1 MSGKTNCADITTA
14 ELAGVTDL
22 TFSGASPFSSL
33 RGSNLKSGDF
43 AGLTGLTHLN
53 LDFNEITTLPADIFS
68 GLSALTI
75 LELNNN
81 QLSTLPTGVFSGLTA
96 LTGLDLSSN
105 SLPASLPASLFTDVP
120 RNAITLPT
128 GTTINAAAPTTVGTI
143 ANITDLVVNGSP
155 QTVDVANKFSD
166 TDDTLTYTVES
177 NNTATATVAV
187 SGSAITITPVAIGT
201 ADITVTAT
209 DTAGQTATQTFVV
222 TVVDTTPV
230 AVPSISISSATVTAT
245 VGTAIANITIDSS
258 GGAVDSYS
266 ISPTL
271 TAGLTLDTDTGA
283 ISGTPTAVAEAIP
296 YTIKATNSG
305 GEATATVA
313 ITVND
318 VAPSITIS
326 TDAVTAT
333 VGTAIAD
340 ITIDSSGG
348 AVASYGIAP
357 TLPEGLSID
366 TSTGTISGTPTAVAE
381 AIPYTI
387 KATNSGGEAT
397 ATVAIT
403 VNDVAPSITI
413 STATVTVIAGTAITP
428 ITIDSTSGGTVASY
442 DIDPAIENGLT
453 FDATTGTISGAPD
466 AVAGS
471 KTYTITAT
479 NRGGED
485 DATVAI
491 TVNAAPIT
499 VPTAKKIETVTVGSR
514 EIQVE
519 VATKGS
525 KTITGFVAKEVPSQE
540 LQKIANRAVAED
552 GIDLS
557 NAPSSI
563 DRTIPPTL
571 VAGTAVDISVDKNEC
586 PARGCEVTLSYE
598 AGDVPAGKDPY
609 VFHYDAAASKW
620 EALPHVSR
628 DTNARKVTALATS
641 FSPFAVFSAS
651 SNKDAAPMISITPA
665 TVTATAGTAIE
676 DITIASTGGTVG
688 SYSID
693 PAIGNG
699 LSFDEN
705 SGTIS
710 GTPTAVAEAITY
722 TITAT
727 NSAGMDTAMVA
738 ITVTAGDNNN
748 PNDAPTITG
757 TPDTTVAE
765 DTAYSFTP
773 TGADA
778 DAGTTL
784 VYTIE
789 NKPSWAAFS
798 TTTGALTGTLTA
810 ALPAFSTAGTNDAP
824 TANAGDDETVTEG
837 AMVTLDGSA
846 SSDPE
851 MQTLTYA
858 WTQTAGV
865 DVTLSDA
872 TAAMPTFTAA
882 TQLLADAVLT
892 FSLVVSDGNMDST
905 ADTVTITVNAGMN
918 DAPTANAG
926 PDQIV
931 DEGAMVTLDG
941 RASADPERE
950 AITYAWTQTSGMSVT
965 LAGRGGNERMDTRR
979 PRFKAPVELVVA
991 AELVFSLVVTDA
1003 RGKAS
1008 PADLVTI
1015 TVTAGENDAP
1025 TANAGPDQIV
1035 DGGVGVGVGV
1045 NAVFLSGTASSDPEG
1060 ESLSYAWLQISG
1072 TPVNLLRPSN
1082 SIPSFFVPQVGSA
1095 FIFSLV
1101 VTDARGKA
1109 SEPVTVT
1116 VKIRP
1121 VFTEK
1126 VTDKTYYTNG
1136 IVTNLNLPNALGVGN
1151 IYTLQGS
1158 PSLPR
1163 GLQFEAST
1171 RTLLGVPIEPGVFD
1185 LTYTVTDQGNRTDT
1199 LTFRITV
1206 IDATIPIADAGPD
1219 RIVDAGIWVLL
1230 EGNGEAVGAHAPVDS
1245 YMWTQTRGTPVVEL
1259 FFIQRPI
1266 LRFLTPHT
1274 AGGTRLEFSLIVTD
1288 TLGVRSTADTVTI
1301 TVNAG
1306 MNDAPT
1312 ADAGNAQTVAEG
1324 AMVTLDGTGS
1334 SDPEGEDLTYAW
1346 TQTAGTTVTLS
1357 NAAIAS
1363 PTFTAPNQLL
1373 ADAELTFS
1381 LVVNDGT
1388 TASTAD
1394 TVTITVTGV
1403 NAAPTADAGTAQTV
1417 AEGATV
1423 TLDGS
1428 ASSDPEMQTLTYAW
1442 TQTAGVDV
1450 TLSDATAAMP
1460 TFTAATQLLAD
1471 AVLTFSLVVND
1482 GNMDSTADTVTIT
1495 VMAGTNDA
1503 PTADAGDDET
1513 VTEGATVALDGTGST
1528 DSEGE
1533 TLTYAWT
1540 HSNMGITLSDNTD
1553 AMPTFTAPNQLL
1565 ADAELTFSLV
1575 VNDGN
1580 TDSTADTVTITVMAG
1595 TNDAP
1600 IANAGDDQTNVT
1612 EGATVTLDGSA
1623 SSDPE
1628 MQTLTYAWTQTA
1640 GTTVSLDNA
1649 NMVSPTF
1656 TAATQLLADAVLTF
1670 SLVVNDGNMD
1680 STADTVTITVT
1691 NVNDAPTITGTPATT
1706 VAEDTAYSFTPTG
1719 ADADAG
1725 ATLVYS
1731 IENKPSWADFSTTT
1745 GALTGTPTNGD
1756 VGSTTSGIVI
1766 TLTSGSD
1773 TASLPAFNLT
1783 VNAAPIAAPM
1793 ISISA
1798 ATVTAIAGTA
1808 IADITITSTGG
1819 TVASYSIMPAIT
1831 NGLSFDASTGTI
1843 SGTPDA
1849 AANEISYTI
1858 TATNSAGTDTAM
1870 VVITVEA
1877 PADTTAP
1884 IITLNGDNPQTIESG
1899 ADYTELGATTD
1910 DGSDVSIDSSAYR
1923 NVVGTYII
1931 TYTATDGTN
1940 PATPVTRTVNVVDTT
1955 APIITLTGDDPQ
1967 IIEQGAG
1974 YTELGA
1980 TTDDGSEVSVDSSAY
1995 RNVVGTYIITY
2006 TATDG
2011 TNQATATR
2019 TVNVVDTTAPIITLT
2034 GANPQ
2039 TIELGVDY
2047 TELGA
2052 TTDDGS
2058 DVSIDSSAYR
2068 NVVGIYIITYTATD
2082 GTNQATAT
2090 RTVNVVDTTAP
2101 IITLTGANPQTIE
2114 LGVDYTE
2121 LGATTDDGSVVSVD
2135 SSAYRNVVGT
2145 YIITY
2150 TATDGTNQATATRT
2164 VNVVDTTAPVAPVI
2178 TPPTTLTNENTITIT
2193 GTTVEGSTVTLTQND
2208 NVLTST
2214 VTIDSDGTWSV
2225 DVTLIQGANT
2235 FTATATDQAGNI
2247 SDVSNSVTVTLDNT
2261 APVAPVITPP
2271 TTLTNENT
2279 ITITGTTVEGST
2291 VTLTQNDNV
2300 LTSTVTIDSDGTWSV
2315 DVTLIQGA
2323 NTFTATATDQADN
2336 ISDVSNS
2343 VTVTLDNAAP
2353 IITLTGANPQ
2363 TIELGVDYTELGA
2376 TTDDGSDVS
2385 VDSSAY
2391 RNVVGTYIITY
2402 TATDGTNQATVTR
2415 TVNVVDT
2422 TAPIITLTGAN
2433 PQTIESGADYTELG
2447 ATTDDGSDVSIDS
2460 SAYRNVVG
2468 TYIITYTAT
2477 DGTNQATATRTVNVV
2492 DTTAPVAPVIT
2503 PPTTLTNEN
2512 TITITGTTVEGS
2524 TVTLTQNDN
2533 VLTSTVTIDSD
2544 GTWSVDVT
2552 LIQGANTFTATATDQ
2567 AGNISDV
2574 SNSVT
2579 VTLDNTAPVAP
2590 VITPPTTLTN
2600 ENTITITGTTVEDS
2614 TVTLT
2619 QNDIA
2624 LTPTIITSSDGTWSV
2639 DVTLIQGANTFTA
2652 TATDQAGNISD
2663 VSNSVTVTLD
2673 NTAPVA
2679 PVITP
2684 PTTLTNE
2691 NTITITGTTVEG
2703 STVTLTQNDNVLTST
2718 VTIDSDGTWSVDVTL
2733 IQGANTFT
2741 ATATDQADNIS
2752 DVSNSVTV
2760 TLDNAAPIITL
2771 TGANPQTIESGA
2783 DYTELGATTDDGSDV
2798 SVDSSAY
2805 RNVVGTYIIT
2815 YTATDGTNQATVTRT
2830 VNVVDTTAPIITL
2843 TGANPQTIESG
2854 ADYTELGATTDDGSD
2869 VSIDSS
2875 AYRNVVGTYII
2886 TYTATDGT
2894 NQATATRTVNVVDT
2908 TAPIITLTGDN
2919 PQTIESGADYT
2930 ELGATTDDGSE
2941 VSIDSSAFMDVV
2953 GTYTITYTATD
2964 GTNPATPVTR
2974 TVNVVDTTAPIITLT
2989 GANPQTIESGADYTE
3004 LGATTDDGSDVSVD
3018 SSAYRNV
3025 VGTYI
3030 ITYTATDGTNQAT
3043 VTRTVNVVDT
3053 TAPIITLTG
3062 ANPQTIESGADYTEL
3077 GATTDDGSDVS
3088 IDSSA
3093 YRNVVG
3099 TYIITYTATDGTNQ
3113 ATATRTVNVVD
3124 TTAPIITL
3132 TGDNPQTIESGA
3144 DYTELGATTDDGSTV
3159 TIDSSA
3165 YRNVVGTYIITY
3177 TATDGTNQATATR
3190 TVNVVDTTA
3199 PIITLTGAN
3208 PQTIESG
3215 ADYTELGA
3223 TTDDGSD
3230 VSIDSSAYRNVVGT
3244 YIITYTATDGT
3255 NQATATRT
3263 VNVVDT
3269 TAPIITLTG
3278 ANPQTIELGVD
3289 YTELGATTDD
3299 GSTVTIDSSAF
3310 TDVVGTYI
3318 ITYTATDGTNQATAT
3333 RTVNVVDTTAPI
3345 ITLTG
3350 ANPQTIE
3357 LGVDYTELGAT
3368 TDDGSTVTI
3377 DSSAYRNV
3385 VGTYIITY
3393 TATDGTN
3400 QATATRTVNVV
3411 DTTAPIITL
3420 TGANPQTIE
3429 LGAGY
3434 TELGATADDNSTV
3447 TIDDDAFMDVVGAYT
3462 ITYTATDGTNQATAT
3477 RTVNVV
3483 DTTAPII
3490 TLTGANPQTIESGAD
3505 YTELGA
3511 TTDDG
3516 SDVSIDSSAYR
3527 NVVGTYIIT
3536 YTATDGTNQATATRT
3551 VNVVDTTAPVA
3562 PVITPPTTLT
3572 NENTITITGTT
3583 VEGSTVTLTQND
3595 NVLTSTVTIDSD
3607 GTWSV
3612 DVTLIQGANTFTATA
3627 TDQADNISDVSNSV
3641 TVTLDNTAPVA
3652 PVITPPTT
3660 LTNENTITITGTTVE
3675 GSTVTLTQNDIALTP
3690 TIITSSDGTWSV
3702 DVTLIKGANTFT
3714 ATATDQA
3721 GNISDV
3727 SNSVTVTLDNT
3738 APVAPVITPPTTLTN
3753 ENTITITGTTVE
3765 GSTVTLTQNDNVLT
3779 STVTIDSDGTWSVDV
3794 TLIQGANTFTATAT
3808 DQADNISDVSNS
3820 VTVTLDNAAPIITL
3834 TGANPQTIE
3843 SGADYTEL
3851 GATTDDGSDVS
3862 VDSSAYRNVVGTYII
3877 TYTATDGTNQATV
3890 TRTVNVVDTTAPVA
3904 PVITSPTTLTN
3915 ENTITITGTTVEGST
3930 VTLTQNDNVLT
3941 STVTIDSDGI
3951 WSVDVTLIQGAN
3963 TFTATATDQAGNISD
3978 VSNSVTVTLDNAAP
3992 IITLTGANPQTIESG
4007 ADYTEL
4013 GATTDDGS
4021 EVSVDSSAYRN
4032 VVGTYIIT
4040 YTATDGTN
4048 QATATRTVNV
4058 VDTTAPIITLTGA
4071 NPQTIEL
4078 GVDYTELGAT
4088 TDDGSVV
4095 SVDSSAYRNVVG
4107 TYIIT
4112 YTATDGTNQATATR
4126 TVNVVDTTAPIITLT
4141 GANPELGVDYTELGA
4156 TTDDGSVVSV
4166 DSSAYRNVVGTYI
4179 ITYTATDGTNQ
4190 ATATRTVNVVDTTA
4204 PIITLTGDNP
4214 QTIESGADYTELG
4227 ATTDDGSD
4235 VSIDSSAYRNVVGI
4249 YIITY
4254 TATDGTNQATA
4265 TRTVNVVDTT
4275 APTITLTGANPQ
4287 TIELG
4292 VDYTELGATTDDG
4305 STVTIDSSAFTDVV
4319 GTYIITYTATDGT
4332 NQATA
4337 TRTVNVVDTTAP
4349 IITLTGDNP
4358 QTIESG
4364 ADYTELGATTD
4375 DGSEVSIDDDAFMD
4389 VVGTYIITYTATDG
4403 TNQATAT
4410 RTVNVVDT
4418 TAPIIT
4424 LTGANPQTI
4433 ELGVDYTELGATTDD
4448 GSVVSVDSSAYR
4460 NVVGT
4465 YIITY
4470 TATDG
4475 TNQATATRT
4484 VNVVDT
4490 TAPIITLT
4498 GDNPQTIESGADY
4511 TELGATTDD
4520 GSDVSIDSSAYRNV
4534 VGIYIITYT
4543 ATDGTNQATATRT
4556 VNVVDT
4562 TAPTITLTGAN
4573 PQTIELG
4580 VDYTELG
4587 ATTDDGSTVT
4597 IDSSAFTDV
4606 VGTYI
4611 ITYTATDGTNQVT
4624 ATRTVNVVDTTAP
4637 IITLNGANPQT
4648 IELGAGYTELGAT
4661 TDDGSEVTID
4671 SSAYRNVVGTYI
4683 ITYTA
4688 TDGTNQATATR
4699 TVNVVDTTAPV
4710 APVITPPTTL
4720 TNENT
4725 ITITGTTVEGSTV
4738 TLTQNDNVLTSTV
4751 TIDSDGI
4758 WSVDVTLIQGA
4769 NTFTATATDQ
4779 AGNISDVSNSVTVT
4793 LDNAAPIITLT
4804 GANPQTIESGADYTE
4819 LGATT
4824 DDGSEV
4830 SIDSSEYRNV
4840 VGTYIITYTATD
4852 GTNQATATR
4861 TVNVVDTTAPI
4872 ITLTGANPQTI
4883 ESGAD
4888 YTELGA
4894 TTDDGSVVSVDSS
4907 AYRNVVGTYIITYT
4921 ATDGTNQATATRTV
4935 NVVDTT
4941 APIIT
4946 LTGANPQ
4953 TIESGADYT
4962 ELGATTDDGSV
4973 VSVDSSAYRN
4983 VVGTYII
4990 TYTATDGTNQATAT
5004 RTVNVV
5010 DTTAPIITLTGAN
5023 PQTIES
5029 GADYTELGATTD
5041 DGSEV
5046 SVDSSAYRNVV
5057 GTYIIT
5063 YTATDG
5069 TNQATATRTVN
5080 VVDTTAP
5087 IITLTG
5093 ANPQTIESGAD
5104 YTELGAT
5111 TDDGSDVS
5119 VDSSEYRNVV
5129 GTYIITYTATD
5140 GTNQATATRTVNV
5153 VDTTAP
5159 IITLTGDD
5167 PQIIEQGA
5175 GYTELGASADDGST
5189 VTIDSSAFTDV
5200 VGTYIITYTAT
5211 DGTNPA
5217 TPVTR
5222 AVNVV
5227 DTTAP
5232 IITLTGDDPQI
5243 IEQGAG
5249 YTELGASADDGS
5261 TVTIDDDA
5269 FMDVVGTY
5277 TITYTATDGTNPA
5290 TPVTRTVNVVDT
5302 TAPIITL
5309 TGDDPQII
5317 EQGVG
5322 YTELGASADD
5332 GSTVTID
5339 SSAFMDVVGTYTI
5352 TYTATDGTN
5361 PATPVTRTVNVV
5373 DTTAPTVAIS
5383 TTAQTV
5389 NTAAFTLAGTVDAG
5403 ATVDVLKDGTSIG
5416 AASVTGTRW
5425 SLAVTLDDGA
5435 NTFTATATDA
5445 TDNTSDATDVVIIT
5459 LDTAPTFGSAAITAI
5474 ANKSYTYTAGT
5485 AIPVLTL
5492 PKATGGNGAL
5502 TYSLSP
5508 ILPQGL
5514 TFDTTRRTISGTPEA
5529 ETASTSYTYIAAD
5542 SDTNTAATDT
5552 ASLTFSITVLADGLS
5567 EEDIQRLNLA
5577 IMPRL
5582 TQALVASAAASVERR
5597 VDSAFAS
5604 AETTAS
5610 YQLDG
5615 YQIQFDSETTT
5626 TEKLTADLLQK
5637 LAGYTRSHK
5646 DGNINWKQLLT
5657 NSSFLIPLHSANQT
5671 GADQASAANT
5681 GLALWGSGD
5690 YTRLSENDSD
5700 LDWQGDLSSYQL
5712 GLDKRLDNLLL
5723 GGMLSWSEGDVDY
5736 TLEGDE
5742 GSYNHKMTSIHPYLA
5757 WNNARTNLWG
5767 SLGYGQGDLTIKQE
5781 DNSHSTDTNLLSL
5794 AAGIKGQLISG
5805 LSLKSDLL
5813 LARTDINAAADMNIA
5828 KQTIDSQRFRLLLE
5842 IAGQYTLASGGSIK
5856 PMLEIGARYDGDSGD
5871 SGNSGTGAVL
5881 GAGMRYAN
5889 LTGLTLEG
5897 NLHALVGQ
5905 GNYKEWGI
5913 QALISLDPGTDKLGL
5928 AFSLRPGYGYNGSS
5942 SDTSALWQQSLPQSN
5957 LHNSAVDY
5965 SAPDYDARLGARLS
5979 YGLLAPSLVGLLT
5992 PYSEITL
5999 GTINSYRLGIRWQ
6012 GTARFDLHLFG
6023 ERRESSGNL
6032 EGSRGADQAI
6042 QLEGRIHF

>member
-177 NNTATATVAV
+177 NNTTTATVAV
-187 SGSAITITPVAIGT
+187 SGSTVTITPVAIGT

-283 ISGTPTAVAEAIP
+283 ISGTPTAVAEAIT

-318 VAPSITIS
+318 VAPIISISPAT
-326 TDAVTAT
+326 VTAT
-333 VGTAIAD
+333 AGTAIAD

-2058 DVSIDSSAYR
+2058 DVSVDSSAYR
-2068 NVVGIYIITYTATD
+2068 NVVGTYIITYTATD

-2121 LGATTDDGSVVSVD
+2121 LGATTDDGSEVTIDSSAYRNVVGTYIITYTATDGTNQATATRTVNVVDTTAPIITLTGANPQTIESGADYTELGATTDDGSDVSIDSSAYRNVVGTYIITYTATDGTNQATATRTVNVVDTTAPVAPVITPPTTLTNENTITITGTTVEGSTVTLTQNNIALTPTIITSSDGTWSVDVTLIQGANTFTATATDQAGNISDVSNSVTVTLDNAAPVAPVITPPTTLTNENTITITGTTVEGSTVTLTQNDNVLTSTVTIDSDGTWSVDVTLIQGANTFTATATDQAGNISDVSNSVTVTLDNTAPVAPVITPPTTLTNENTITITGTTVEGSTVTLTQNDNVLTSTVTIDSDGTWSVDVTLIQGANTFTATATDQAGNISDVSNSVTVTLDNAAPIITLTGANPQTIELGVDYTELGATTDDGSDVSVDSSAYRNVVGTYIITYTATDGTNQATVTRTVNVVDTTAPIITLTGANPQTIESGADYTELGATTDDGSDVSID

-2402 TATDGTNQATVTR
+2402 TATDGTNQAIPVTR
-2415 TVNVVDT
+2415 IVNVVDT

-2433 PQTIESGADYTELG
+2433 PQTIELGAGYTELG
-2447 ATTDDGSDVSIDS
+2447 ASVDDGSTVSTDS
-2460 SAYRNVVG
+2460 SAF
-2468 TYIITYTAT
+2468 T
-2477 DGTNQATATRTVNVV
+2477 D
-2492 DTTAPVAPVIT
+2492 
-2503 PPTTLTNEN
+2503 
-2512 TITITGTTVEGS
+2512 
-2524 TVTLTQNDN
+2524 
-2533 VLTSTVTIDSD
+2533 
-2544 GTWSVDVT
+2544 
-2552 LIQGANTFTATATDQ
+2552 
-2567 AGNISDV
+2567 
-2574 SNSVT
+2574 
-2579 VTLDNTAPVAP
+2579 
-2590 VITPPTTLTN
+2590 
-2600 ENTITITGTTVEDS
+2600 
-2614 TVTLT
+2614 
-2619 QNDIA
+2619 
-2624 LTPTIITSSDGTWSV
+2624 
-2639 DVTLIQGANTFTA
+2639 
-2652 TATDQAGNISD
+2652 
-2663 VSNSVTVTLD
+2663 
-2673 NTAPVA
+2673 
-2679 PVITP
+2679 
-2684 PTTLTNE
+2684 
-2691 NTITITGTTVEG
+2691 
-2703 STVTLTQNDNVLTST
+2703 
-2718 VTIDSDGTWSVDVTL
+2718 
-2733 IQGANTFT
+2733 
-2741 ATATDQADNIS
+2741 
-2752 DVSNSVTV
+2752 
-2760 TLDNAAPIITL
+2760 
-2771 TGANPQTIESGA
+2771 
-2783 DYTELGATTDDGSDV
+2783 
-2798 SVDSSAY
+2798 
-2805 RNVVGTYIIT
+2805 
-2815 YTATDGTNQATVTRT
+2815 
-2830 VNVVDTTAPIITL
+2830 
-2843 TGANPQTIESG
+2843 
-2854 ADYTELGATTDDGSD
+2854 
-2869 VSIDSS
+2869 
-2875 AYRNVVGTYII
+2875 VVGTYII

-2908 TAPIITLTGDN
+2908 TAPIITLTGAN
-2919 PQTIESGADYT
+2919 PQTIELGVDYT
-2930 ELGATTDDGSE
+2930 ELGATTDDGSV
-2941 VSIDSSAFMDVV
+2941 VSVDSSAYRNVV
-2953 GTYTITYTATD
+2953 GTYIITYTATD
-2964 GTNPATPVTR
+2964 GTNQATATR

-3053 TAPIITLTG
+3053 T
-3062 ANPQTIESGADYTEL
+3062 
-3077 GATTDDGSDVS
+3077 
-3088 IDSSA
+3088 
-3093 YRNVVG
+3093 
-3099 TYIITYTATDGTNQ
+3099 
-3113 ATATRTVNVVD
+3113 
-3124 TTAPIITL
+3124 
-3132 TGDNPQTIESGA
+3132 
-3144 DYTELGATTDDGSTV
+3144 
-3159 TIDSSA
+3159 
-3165 YRNVVGTYIITY
+3165 
-3177 TATDGTNQATATR
+3177 
-3190 TVNVVDTTA
+3190 
-3199 PIITLTGAN
+3199 
-3208 PQTIESG
+3208 
-3215 ADYTELGA
+3215 
-3223 TTDDGSD
+3223 
-3230 VSIDSSAYRNVVGT
+3230 
-3244 YIITYTATDGT
+3244 
-3255 NQATATRT
+3255 
-3263 VNVVDT
+3263 
-3269 TAPIITLTG
+3269 
-3278 ANPQTIELGVD
+3278 
-3289 YTELGATTDD
+3289 
-3299 GSTVTIDSSAF
+3299 
-3310 TDVVGTYI
+3310 
-3318 ITYTATDGTNQATAT
+3318 
-3333 RTVNVVDTTAPI
+3333 
-3345 ITLTG
+3345 
-3350 ANPQTIE
+3350 
-3357 LGVDYTELGAT
+3357 
-3368 TDDGSTVTI
+3368 
-3377 DSSAYRNV
+3377 
-3385 VGTYIITY
+3385 
-3393 TATDGTN
+3393 
-3400 QATATRTVNVV
+3400 
-3411 DTTAPIITL
+3411 
-3420 TGANPQTIE
+3420 
-3429 LGAGY
+3429 
-3434 TELGATADDNSTV
+3434 
-3447 TIDDDAFMDVVGAYT
+3447 
-3462 ITYTATDGTNQATAT
+3462 
-3477 RTVNVV
+3477 
-3483 DTTAPII
+3483 
-3490 TLTGANPQTIESGAD
+3490 
-3505 YTELGA
+3505 
-3511 TTDDG
+3511 
-3516 SDVSIDSSAYR
+3516 
-3527 NVVGTYIIT
+3527 
-3536 YTATDGTNQATATRT
+3536 
-3551 VNVVDTTAPVA
+3551 
-3562 PVITPPTTLT
+3562 
-3572 NENTITITGTT
+3572 
-3583 VEGSTVTLTQND
+3583 
-3595 NVLTSTVTIDSD
+3595 
-3607 GTWSV
+3607 
-3612 DVTLIQGANTFTATA
+3612 
-3627 TDQADNISDVSNSV
+3627 
-3641 TVTLDNTAPVA
+3641 
-3652 PVITPPTT
+3652 
-3660 LTNENTITITGTTVE
+3660 
-3675 GSTVTLTQNDIALTP
+3675 
-3690 TIITSSDGTWSV
+3690 
-3702 DVTLIKGANTFT
+3702 
-3714 ATATDQA
+3714 
-3721 GNISDV
+3721 
-3727 SNSVTVTLDNT
+3727 
-3738 APVAPVITPPTTLTN
+3738 
-3753 ENTITITGTTVE
+3753 
-3765 GSTVTLTQNDNVLT
+3765 
-3779 STVTIDSDGTWSVDV
+3779 
-3794 TLIQGANTFTATAT
+3794 
-3808 DQADNISDVSNS
+3808 
-3820 VTVTLDNAAPIITL
+3820 APIITL

-4021 EVSVDSSAYRN
+4021 VVSVDSSAYRN
-4032 VVGTYIIT
+4032 VVGIYIIT

-4141 GANPELGVDYTELGA
+4141 GANPQTIESGADYTELGA
-4156 TTDDGSVVSV
+4156 TTDDGSTVTI

-4204 PIITLTGDNP
+4204 PIITLTGANP

-4235 VSIDSSAYRNVVGI
+4235 VSIDSSAYRNVVGT

-4403 TNQATAT
+4403 TNPAIPVTRTVNVVDTTAPIITLTGDDPQIIEQGPDYTELGATTDDGSEVSVDSSAYRNVVGTYIITYTATDGTNQATATRTVNVVDTTAPVAPVITPPTTLTNENTITITGTTVEGSTVTLTQNDNVLTSTVTIDSDDTWSVDVTLIQGANTFTATATDQAGNISDVSNSVTVTLDNAAPIITLTGANPQTIESGADYTELGATTDDGSDVSIDSSAYRNVVGTYIITYTATDGTNQATATRTVNVVDTTAPIITLTGANPQTIESGADYTELGATTDDGSTVTIDSSAFTDVVGTYTITYTATDGTNQATAT

-4448 GSVVSVDSSAYR
+4448 GSDVSIDSSAYR

-4498 GDNPQTIESGADY
+4498 GANPQTIELGVDY

-4520 GSDVSIDSSAYRNV
+4520 GSEVTIDSSAYRNV
-4534 VGIYIITYT
+4534 VGTYIITYT

-4562 TAPTITLTGAN
+4562 TAPIITLTGAN

-4580 VDYTELG
+4580 AGYTELGATADDNSTVTIDDDAFMDIVGTYTITYTATDGTNQATATRIVNVVDTTAPIITLNGANPQTIELGAGYTELGASADDGSTVTIDDDAFMDVVGTYTITYTATDGTNQATATRTVNVVDTTAPIITLTGDDPQTIELGAGYTELGATADDNSTVTIDDDAFMDIVGAYTITYTATDGTNQATATRIVNVVDTTAPIITMTGANPQTIELGAGYTELGASADDGSTVTIDSSAFTDVVGTYTITYTATDGTNPATPVTRTVNVVDTTAPIITLTGDDPQIIEQGAGYTELGASADDGSTVTIDSSAFTNVVGTYIITYTATDGTNQATATRTVNVVDTTAPIITLTGANPQTIESGADYTELG
-4587 ATTDDGSTVT
+4587 ATTDDGSEVSIDSSAFMDVVGTYTITYTATDGTNPATPVTRTVNVVDTTAPIITLTGANPQTIESGADYTELGATTDDGSEVT

-4661 TDDGSEVTID
+4661 ADDGSTVTIDDDAFMDVVGAYTITYTATDGTNQVTATRIVNVVDTTAPIITLNGANPQTIELGAGYTELSASADDGSTVTIDSSAFTDVVGTYTITYTATDGTNPATPVTRTVNVVDTTAPIITLTGDDPQIIEQGAGYTELGASADDGSTVTIDSSAYRNVVGTYIITYTATDGTNQATATRTVNVVDTTAPIITLTGANPQTIELGAGYTELGATTDDGSDVSID

-4751 TIDSDGI
+4751 TIDSDDT

-4824 DDGSEV
+4824 DDGSDV
-4830 SIDSSEYRNV
+4830 SIDSSAYRNV
-4840 VGTYIITYTATD
+4840 VGIYIITYTATD

-4883 ESGAD
+4883 ELGVD

-4894 TTDDGSVVSVDSS
+4894 TTDDGSEVSIDSS
-4907 AYRNVVGTYIITYT
+4907 AFTDVVGTYIITYT
-4921 ATDGTNQATATRTV
+4921 ATDGTNQATVTRTV

-4962 ELGATTDDGSV
+4962 ELGATTD
-4973 VSVDSSAYRN
+4973 AALMYPL
-4983 VVGTYII
+4983 IH
-4990 TYTATDGTNQATAT
+4990 
-5004 RTVNVV
+5004 
-5010 DTTAPIITLTGAN
+5010 LH
-5023 PQTIES
+5023 IEMS
-5029 GADYTELGATTD
+5029 
-5041 DGSEV
+5041 
-5046 SVDSSAYRNVV
+5046 
-5057 GTYIIT
+5057 
-5063 YTATDG
+5063 
-5069 TNQATATRTVN
+5069 
-5080 VVDTTAP
+5080 
-5087 IITLTG
+5087 
-5093 ANPQTIESGAD
+5093 
-5104 YTELGAT
+5104 
-5111 TDDGSDVS
+5111 
-5119 VDSSEYRNVV
+5119 
-5129 GTYIITYTATD
+5129 
-5140 GTNQATATRTVNV
+5140 
-5153 VDTTAP
+5153 
-5159 IITLTGDD
+5159 
-5167 PQIIEQGA
+5167 
-5175 GYTELGASADDGST
+5175 
-5189 VTIDSSAFTDV
+5189 
-5200 VGTYIITYTAT
+5200 
-5211 DGTNPA
+5211 
-5217 TPVTR
+5217 
-5222 AVNVV
+5222 
-5227 DTTAP
+5227 
-5232 IITLTGDDPQI
+5232 
-5243 IEQGAG
+5243 
-5249 YTELGASADDGS
+5249 
-5261 TVTIDDDA
+5261 
-5269 FMDVVGTY
+5269 
-5277 TITYTATDGTNPA
+5277 
-5290 TPVTRTVNVVDT
+5290 
-5302 TAPIITL
+5302 
-5309 TGDDPQII
+5309 
-5317 EQGVG
+5317 
-5322 YTELGASADD
+5322 
-5332 GSTVTID
+5332 
-5339 SSAFMDVVGTYTI
+5339 
-5352 TYTATDGTN
+5352 
-5361 PATPVTRTVNVV
+5361 
-5373 DTTAPTVAIS
+5373 
-5383 TTAQTV
+5383 
-5389 NTAAFTLAGTVDAG
+5389 
-5403 ATVDVLKDGTSIG
+5403 
-5416 AASVTGTRW
+5416 
-5425 SLAVTLDDGA
+5425 
-5435 NTFTATATDA
+5435 
-5445 TDNTSDATDVVIIT
+5445 
-5459 LDTAPTFGSAAITAI
+5459 
-5474 ANKSYTYTAGT
+5474 
-5485 AIPVLTL
+5485 
-5492 PKATGGNGAL
+5492 
-5502 TYSLSP
+5502 
-5508 ILPQGL
+5508 
-5514 TFDTTRRTISGTPEA
+5514 
-5529 ETASTSYTYIAAD
+5529 
-5542 SDTNTAATDT
+5542 
-5552 ASLTFSITVLADGLS
+5552 
-5567 EEDIQRLNLA
+5567 
-5577 IMPRL
+5577 
-5582 TQALVASAAASVERR
+5582 
-5597 VDSAFAS
+5597 
-5604 AETTAS
+5604 
-5610 YQLDG
+5610 
-5615 YQIQFDSETTT
+5615 
-5626 TEKLTADLLQK
+5626 
-5637 LAGYTRSHK
+5637 
-5646 DGNINWKQLLT
+5646 
-5657 NSSFLIPLHSANQT
+5657 
-5671 GADQASAANT
+5671 
-5681 GLALWGSGD
+5681 
-5690 YTRLSENDSD
+5690 
-5700 LDWQGDLSSYQL
+5700 
-5712 GLDKRLDNLLL
+5712 
-5723 GGMLSWSEGDVDY
+5723 
-5736 TLEGDE
+5736 
-5742 GSYNHKMTSIHPYLA
+5742 
-5757 WNNARTNLWG
+5757 
-5767 SLGYGQGDLTIKQE
+5767 
-5781 DNSHSTDTNLLSL
+5781 
-5794 AAGIKGQLISG
+5794 
-5805 LSLKSDLL
+5805 
-5813 LARTDINAAADMNIA
+5813 
-5828 KQTIDSQRFRLLLE
+5828 
-5842 IAGQYTLASGGSIK
+5842 
-5856 PMLEIGARYDGDSGD
+5856 
-5871 SGNSGTGAVL
+5871 
-5881 GAGMRYAN
+5881 
-5889 LTGLTLEG
+5889 
-5897 NLHALVGQ
+5897 
-5905 GNYKEWGI
+5905 
-5913 QALISLDPGTDKLGL
+5913 
-5928 AFSLRPGYGYNGSS
+5928 
-5942 SDTSALWQQSLPQSN
+5942 
-5957 LHNSAVDY
+5957 
-5965 SAPDYDARLGARLS
+5965 
-5979 YGLLAPSLVGLLT
+5979 
-5992 PYSEITL
+5992 
-5999 GTINSYRLGIRWQ
+5999 
-6012 GTARFDLHLFG
+6012 
-6023 ERRESSGNL
+6023 
-6032 EGSRGADQAI
+6032 
-6042 QLEGRIHF
+6042 